1 MGYHQTNPYDR
12 GSALSRSFLPLALIT
27 LGVVFLLGNLVPER
41 GRAGLFVLG
50 LGAAFLV
57 GRLTTGR
64 YGYAVPAG
72 ILIAIGA
79 YISLQDLSGL
89 RSSAFQ
95 GAGAFFV
102 LLGLGFAL
110 TYAIG
115 LRPWAIWP
123 LFPATIL
130 VGLGLALLGISA
142 LGALSSLSWIAA
154 YWPAALVLV
163 GVWLLLR
170 DSLPPPARRPIATLG
185 GLALLAYG
193 ILAAAASMATGGA
206 LARAGGSPGFGGPA
220 PFVDTVMLE
229 APIAASQTL
238 VIDNSSGHTTIH
250 AGSGSTIHV
259 EAARHYRL
267 GGQAPEVRL
276 VPRGDGITLESS
288 NPRPRFPFGDSSS
301 VDYTVELPAGV
312 NLRAQS
318 SSGGVSVSDVTGE
331 VRLET
336 SSGGIDATGLSHLRE
351 ATSSSGSISLV
362 GVFTEAAQVRSSS
375 GTVNLKLLPG
385 SAIQLDVKSNS
396 GRVEPQGGLFL
407 TGGATHRNDLSGALG
422 SPAPGAVLSVQT
434 SSGSVQISQ

>member
-1 MGYHQTNPYDR
+1 MAYQHQTDPYGR
-12 GSALSRSFLPLALIT
+12 GSMLSRSFLPLALIT

-72 ILIAIGA
+72 ILMAIGA
-79 YISLQDLSGL
+79 YISLQDLGGL
-89 RSSAFQ
+89 RGMQ

-110 TYAIG
+110 AYAIG

-154 YWPAALVLV
+154 YWPAALVLL
-163 GVWLLLR
+163 GVWLLVR
-170 DSLPPPARRPIATLG
+170 DSVPSSARRPIATLG

-206 LARAGGSPGFGGPA
+206 LARGGVSPGFGSS
-220 PFVDTVMLE
+220 PFSDSVTLE
-229 APIAASQTL
+229 APIAAGQTFH
-238 VIDNSSGHTTIH
+238 VDNSSGRTTIH
-250 AGSGSTIHV
+250 ASSGSTVHV
-259 EAARHYRL
+259 EAARHYNL
-267 GGQAPEVRL
+267 GGQPPEVRL
-276 VPRGDGITLESS
+276 MPQGDGVRLEASS
-288 NPRPRFPFGDSSS
+288 PRARFPFGDSSS
-301 VDYTVELPAGV
+301 VDYTIELPAGV
-312 NLRAQS
+312 NVRAQS
-318 SSGGVSVSDVTGE
+318 SSGNLSVSDVAGE
-331 VRLET
+331 VRLAT
-336 SSGGIDATGLSHLRE
+336 SSGRIDTTGLSHLRE
-351 ATSSSGSISLV
+351 ATTSSGSMSLE

-385 SAIQLDVKSNS
+385 SAVQLDIRSSS
-396 GRVEPQGGLFL
+396 GSVVPQGSLFL
-407 TGGATHRNDLSGALG
+407 TGGATQRTSLTGALG
-422 SPAPGAVLSVQT
+422 TPAQGAVLSVQT
-434 SSGSVQISQ
+434 SSGSVLISQ

>member
-1 MGYHQTNPYDR
+1 MGYHQTDPYDR

-41 GRAGLFVLG
+41 GRAGLFVVG

-72 ILIAIGA
+72 ILMAIGA

-89 RSSAFQ
+89 RAFQ

-102 LLGLGFAL
+102 LLGVGFAL

-123 LFPATIL
+123 LFPATVL

-142 LGALSSLSWIAA
+142 LGALASLSWIAA
-154 YWPAALVLV
+154 YWPAALVLL

-170 DSLPPPARRPIATLG
+170 DSLPAPARRPIATLG

-206 LARAGGSPGFGGPA
+206 LARTGGSPGFGPA
-220 PFVDTVMLE
+220 PFADTVTLE
-229 APIAASQTL
+229 APIAAGQAF
-238 VIDNSSGHTTIH
+238 VVDNSSGNTTIH
-250 AGSGSTIHV
+250 AGRGSTIHV
-259 EAARHYRL
+259 EAARHYRM

-276 VPRGDGITLESS
+276 TPRGDGVTLESS
-288 NPRPRFPFGDSSS
+288 NARGRFPFGDSSS

-312 NLRAQS
+312 NVRAQS
-318 SSGGVSVSDVTGE
+318 SSGSVSVSDVTGE

-336 SSGGIDATGLSHLRE
+336 SSGRLDATGLSHLRE
-351 ATSSSGSISLV
+351 ATSSSGSISLE

-385 SAIQLDVKSNS
+385 SAIQLDVKSSS
-396 GRVEPQGGLFL
+396 GSVEPQGSLFL
-407 TGGATHRNDLSGALG
+407 TGGATQRTSLTGALG
-422 SPAPGAVLSVQT
+422 TPASGAILNVQT
-434 SSGSVQISQ
+434 SSGRVRISQ